1 MIRYL
6 NFLLGSR
13 TQWYRTWRELSPR
26 CLFVVARNTHGTVH
40 RSGDRTVPRSGHI
53 NVPRSGDRTVPR
65 SGHINVPRSGDRTV
79 PRSGHINVPRS
90 GHITEHIKQHRTKNV
105 NPNDSTEDK
114 IILERNYDKIKYLK
128 TQELRILSENCC
140 KKNISD
146 VIIWSEISKNAIEK
160 CNDFKYFDAVLL
172 LSSFDK
178 MNIVDKSLYQN
189 FADIFIKQINY
200 LEPRHFIILI
210 NLYYNVNIFPRIL
223 FIEIFHGIIK
233 FIYKLYP
240 NEYIDLLLCFAKLN
254 ILNKELIN
262 ILCKS
267 IIKNINIFNYINL
280 CCIIGSL
287 RSLNIYDN
295 IFYFIIDKKQQKE
308 LKLLT
313 VQEIFDNLKNIKLLT
328 FSWELYENDLLN
340 EFFYRIDNFK
350 NEIDVN
356 QLDDPFIC
364 LNFLVIKNYVSK
376 NFLLALSKW
385 CANQVYEYPS
395 RSTKRPL
402 SFQLIKLY
410 HLMKENKVENLHF
423 IEKAIYRFVISRGGL
438 ETNRDKMF
446 KPVSYQKGRKYIFT
460 RDPLAR
466 TQDVFRER
474 GTDSGTDMHSAK
486 WGDIRRSDY
495 LQNVGENLEQ
505 AETNITNAWE
515 SEIEYEDESSQDKFI
530 SGDYGVVRKISEKKR
545 LVSLSL
551 ERKTEKKKDTHSNS
565 RYCNFKLRQRPKR
578 IKNGPAEVTIS
589 K

>member
-6 NFLLGSR
+6 NFLLRSR
-13 TQWYRTWRELSPR
+13 TQWRSTRIEFSPR
-26 CLFVVARNTHGTVH
+26 CVFVAARNTHGTKH
-40 RSGDRTVPRSGHI
+40 IKGRT
-53 NVPRSGDRTVPR
+53 
-65 SGHINVPRSGDRTV
+65 
-79 PRSGHINVPRS
+79 
-90 GHITEHIKQHRTKNV
+90 TEHVKGRATESV
-105 NPNDSTEDK
+105 TPNDSTQEK

-128 TQELRILSENCC
+128 TQELRILSEICC
-140 KKNISD
+140 RKNIRD
-146 VIIWSEISKNAIEK
+146 VIIWSEISRNAIEK

-178 MNIVDKSLYQN
+178 MNIVDKSLYKN

-200 LEPRHFIILI
+200 LEPRHLIMLI
-210 NLYYNVNIFPRIL
+210 NLYHKVNIYPRIL
-223 FIEIFHGIIK
+223 FIDIFHSIIK
-233 FIYKLYP
+233 FTNKLYP
-240 NEYIDLLLCFAKLN
+240 NEYTDLLTCFAKLH

-267 IIKNINIFNYINL
+267 IIKNINIFNYIHL
-280 CCIIGSL
+280 CCIIGTL
-287 RSLNIYDN
+287 RSLNINDN
-295 IFYFIIDKKQQKE
+295 LFYYVIDEKQQKE

-313 VQEIFDNLKNIKLLT
+313 VQEIFDHLKNIKLLT
-328 FSWELYENDLLN
+328 FSWELYEKDLIN
-340 EFFYRIDNFK
+340 EFLYRLDNFK

-364 LNFLVIKNYVSK
+364 LNFLVTKNCVSK

-385 CANQVYEYPS
+385 CANKVYEYPS

-410 HLMKENKVENLHF
+410 QLMKEKKVENLDF

-460 RDPLAR
+460 RDPLAG
-466 TQDVFRER
+466 TPDVLFSGSGGDARSESRGDVRSER
-474 GTDSGTDMHSAK
+474 SRDL
-486 WGDIRRSDY
+486 RSESSHDLRSESNRDVRSESRDD
-495 LQNVGENLEQ
+495 LQEVGENLEQ
-505 AETNITNAWE
+505 RETNITNAWE
-515 SEIEYEDESSQDKFI
+515 SGIEYEDESSQEKLI
-530 SGDYGVVRKISEKKR
+530 SGNYGLVRNISEKKR

-551 ERKTEKKKDTHSNS
+551 EKKTEKKKDTHSNS